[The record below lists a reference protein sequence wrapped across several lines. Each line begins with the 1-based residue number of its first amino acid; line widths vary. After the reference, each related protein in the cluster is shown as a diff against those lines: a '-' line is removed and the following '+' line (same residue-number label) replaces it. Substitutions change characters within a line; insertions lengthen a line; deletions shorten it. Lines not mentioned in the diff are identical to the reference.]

1 MITGEGMLSEMNAIQ
16 QAVIIGMY
24 NVIVLVPV
32 QVRQVLIYSFLLSK
46 NKNKYLL

>member
-32 QVRQVLIYSFLLSK
+32 QVRQVRIFVSSI
-46 NKNKYLL
+46 NKNKDLL